1 MSALAGARAPSIV
14 QRPMFARWTE
24 AWSRLN
30 RRHALG
36 LALAILLMTAVD
48 LSTMADKLDKPG
60 VMKVIAFD
68 LFVAVS
74 LFSIALLAWSAAV
87 AGRPPGGAERM
98 RAVVIAIVASGL
110 LSAAIVVPTMNAA
123 GIPEIWYE
131 LLGKKRPVPPLWIGI
146 LGNTVHLSLFAALF
160 VLVAEV
166 LQRRSATNAAI
177 LAARREQAAVAHEV
191 LESRL
196 AAMQAQVEPQF
207 LFNALV
213 GIEALYRKDADA
225 AAENLDRLIQ
235 YLRVAL
241 PRLREPG
248 STVAGEIDLVR
259 AYLAVVTSLHGGRPA
274 LSVTVGDDCAD
285 ARFYPM
291 LLLPLIQRAVRE
303 PDDHLPASID
313 IGVQKLHGD
322 VAIVT
327 RIACAGGCVEDFELA
342 RVRERLEGL
351 YGDRATLACT
361 ELEGSTTQFTL
372 RVPAAG

>member
-1 MSALAGARAPSIV
+1 MSALADARAPSIV
-14 QRPMFARWTE
+14 QRPLFARWTD

-36 LALAILLMTAVD
+36 LALAVLLMSAVD
-48 LSTMADKLDKPG
+48 LGTMADKLDKPG
-60 VMKVIAFD
+60 VVKVIIFD

-74 LFSIALLAWSAAV
+74 LFSITLLAWSAAV
-87 AGRPPGGAERM
+87 AGKPPGGPERM
-98 RAVVIAIVASGL
+98 RAVVIAIVASGV
-110 LSAAIVVPTMNAA
+110 LSATIVVPTMNAA

-146 LGNTVHLSLFAALF
+146 LGNTVHLALFAALF
-160 VLVAEV
+160 ALVAEV
-166 LQRRSATNAAI
+166 LQRRSATSAAI

-207 LFNALV
+207 LFNSLV

-241 PRLREPG
+241 PRLRAPG
-248 STVAGEIDLVR
+248 STIAGEIDLVR

-274 LSVTVGDDCAD
+274 LRVTLSDDCAD

-303 PDDHLPASID
+303 PDDHLPESIR

-322 VAIVT
+322 VVIVT
-327 RIACAGGCVEDFELA
+327 RIACSGGCVEDFELA

>member
-1 MSALAGARAPSIV
+1 VSALADAHSPSIA
-14 QRPMFARWTE
+14 QRPLFARWTE

-36 LALAILLMTAVD
+36 LALAILLMMAVD
-48 LSTMADKLDKPG
+48 LSTLADKLDRPG
-60 VMKVIAFD
+60 VMSVIVFD

-74 LFSIALLAWSAAV
+74 LFSITLLAWSAAV
-87 AGRPPGGAERM
+87 AGQPPVGAERT

-110 LSAAIVVPTMNAA
+110 LSAAVVVPVMNAM
-123 GIPEIWYE
+123 GIPEIWHE
-131 LLGKKRPVPPLWIGI
+131 LMGKKRPAPPLWIGI
-146 LGNTVHLSLFAALF
+146 LGNTVHLALFGALF

-166 LQRRSATNAAI
+166 LQRRAATSAAI

-207 LFNALV
+207 LFNSLV

-225 AAENLDRLIQ
+225 AAENLDRLIE

-248 STVAGEIDLVR
+248 STIAGEIDLVR

-274 LSVTVGDDCAD
+274 LSVTVNDDCAD

-303 PDDHLPASID
+303 PDEHLPESIR
-313 IGVQKLHGD
+313 IGVQRLHGD
-322 VAIVT
+322 VVIVT
-327 RIACAGGCVEDFELA
+327 RMECSGGCVEDFELT
-342 RVRERLEGL
+342 RVRERLSGL
-351 YGDRATLACT
+351 YGNRATLACA
-361 ELEGSTTQFTL
+361 ELEGNTTQFTL
-372 RVPAAG
+372 KVPAAG

>member
-1 MSALAGARAPSIV
+1 MSAVAGARPPSIV
-14 QRPMFARWTE
+14 ERPMFARATD

-36 LALAILLMTAVD
+36 LVLAILLMTAVD

-60 VMKVIAFD
+60 VVKVIAFD
-68 LFVAVS
+68 LFVTVS
-74 LFSIALLAWSAAV
+74 LFSITLLAWSAAV
-87 AGRPPGGAERM
+87 AGRPPRGPERM
-98 RAVVIAIVASGL
+98 RAIVMAVVASGL

-123 GIPEIWYE
+123 GIPEIAYE
-131 LLGKKRPVPPLWIGI
+131 LMGKKRPLPPLWVGI
-146 LGNTVHLSLFAALF
+146 LANTVHLGLFAALF
-160 VLVAEV
+160 VLVAET
-166 LQRRSATNAAI
+166 LQRRSATSAAI

-207 LFNALV
+207 LFNSLV

-225 AAENLDRLIQ
+225 AAANLDRLIE

-241 PRLREPG
+241 PRLRAPG
-248 STVAGEIDLVR
+248 STIAGEIDLVR

-274 LSVTVGDDCAD
+274 LSVTVGEGCAD

-303 PDDHLPASID
+303 PEGQLPESIS
-313 IGVQKLHGD
+313 IGVQKLDRD
-322 VAIVT
+322 VVIET
-327 RIACAGGCVEDFELA
+327 RIACGGGCVEDFELA
-342 RVRERLEGL
+342 RVRERLDGL

-361 ELEGSTTQFTL
+361 EVDGTTTRFAM
-372 RVPAAG
+372 RVPADG

>member
-1 MSALAGARAPSIV
+1 V
-14 QRPMFARWTE
+14 
-24 AWSRLN
+24 
-30 RRHALG
+30 
-36 LALAILLMTAVD
+36 
-48 LSTMADKLDKPG
+48 ADKLDKPG
-60 VMKVIAFD
+60 VVQVIVFD

-74 LFSIALLAWSAAV
+74 LFSITLFAWSAAV
-87 AGRPPGGAERM
+87 AGQPSGGAERM
-98 RAVVIAIVASGL
+98 RAVVLAIVASGV

-131 LLGKKRPVPPLWIGI
+131 LMGKKRPVPPLWLGI
-146 LGNTVHLSLFAALF
+146 LGNTVHLALFSAMF

-166 LQRRSATNAAI
+166 MQRRSATNAAI

-207 LFNALV
+207 LFNSLV
-213 GIEALYRKDADA
+213 AIEALYRKDAEA

-248 STVAGEIDLVR
+248 STIAGELDLVR

-274 LSVTVGDDCAD
+274 LSVTVGDGCAD

-303 PDDHLPASID
+303 PDAHLPESIR
-313 IGVQKLHGD
+313 IGVQKFEGD
-322 VAIVT
+322 VVIVA

-361 ELEGSTTQFTL
+361 ELEGNTTQFTM